1 MIFHS
6 YVKLPEGMFP
16 YVPDKKVDTLE
27 PLSPGQREAPGR
39 GPWLKREELRGE
51 VTGKDGHGG
60 FNHGKW
66 W

>member
-1 MIFHS
+1 
-6 YVKLPEGMFP
+6 MFP
-16 YVPDKKVDTLE
+16 YVPNKKVDTLE